1 MKPVQTT
8 LEQSPRKNQDKRMQT
23 AFHIYNNFTEGN
35 YLIHKTTRAGCTTA
49 LVAESINRGEKFLC
63 VVPTNK
69 IADKT
74 VVADSKKYSDF
85 ADAEVIHIPANHECL
100 INKLLCEECPDL
112 KQLPILPLAGSCSK
126 CAQFDECPVTEVLRK
141 PDAKGVV
148 VTYKKLA
155 AMMLAS
161 ACRPNTMAGQVLEI
175 LAQTRNIILDE
186 VHDIQFGDV
195 TSFTVYDDKVFNRSE
210 LKRYDLVKTGF
221 TYLNRVLIQFAFLL
235 SDPKIQA
242 SIHEVLGGAQ
252 DEDYWK
258 HHLNKSLQNPSPG
271 IVDGENET
279 KVIVGAYNE
288 IIELTKERQKYKLEM
303 NDVLELYKMMS
314 IVMSKVISIHATRE
328 DGSIK
333 INLSAVDQNSI
344 KMNQSYVMSM
354 QGENRRIFLTSATIC
369 SYDYGKMFMGGVKPK
384 KVSFGI
390 GGDPMN
396 SNSKMLILADSKKY
410 HVIGDRSLYN
420 KMDEITEKIITI
432 LEAWGD
438 EDCLIVALSIPEAKR
453 LYKALNEA
461 GHPHEVSYYKA
472 PEMMGVS
479 SKSRIMIAV
488 GLANKPSNSFDV
500 ITTNT
505 EESKRMLYESV
516 HCDTWQAWSRVK
528 DPSGKVTSIVFALG
542 CTVEECDA
550 LTTWGYDRTV
560 DVEPY
565 VERQKKTITISCD
578 EGKITKPF
586 IKKCQNFTEML
597 KAATQHKQSKNF
609 PEKSQ
614 NLLIFYNNISR
625 FSKKMG
631 KSLGSSNELV
641 KLVLNRQD
649 AYAFQ
654 NADGTYFKVKNMVTD
669 KVIEDHIKGDVT
681 IGAYQFNLENKVKWI
696 CFDIDSHAPKNIV
709 ETKEDVENRDK
720 VAENSKDRMFNFLR
734 SVKIPF
740 LLEYSGSLHSYHF
753 WIFLEPVDGKIARQF
768 ALDIKREVDI
778 DCEVFPKQDRIG
790 KDGFG
795 NLVKVPFA
803 THRKNGLKS
812 SILVNGEL
820 TRDIENLQ
828 IEILDIEKYPIPE
841 PVKNPAK
848 TPIKRYEPKTKGI
861 MQGTARPCMRDAL
874 TQQLVGTQGHFMR
887 MAIAREYYEIG
898 FSPVQIAKLFKSQ
911 KDYDYEFS
919 LKQVN
924 SLVSKKG
931 KRFRCDRL
939 RADASNFV
947 CCAGCE
953 YLDRW

>member
-8 LEQSPRKNQDKRMQT
+8 LEQSHRQNQDKRMQT
-23 AFHIYNNFTEGN
+23 AFTIYQNFTDGN

-85 ADAEVIHIPANHECL
+85 ANAEVIHIPANHECL
-100 INKLLCEECPDL
+100 INRLLCEECPDL
-112 KQLPILPLAGSCSK
+112 NQLPILPLAGSCSK

-141 PDAKGVV
+141 PSAMGVV

-161 ACRPNTMAGQVLEI
+161 ACRPNTMAGQVLDV
-175 LAQTRNIILDE
+175 LTKTKNIILDE

-195 TSFTVYDDKVFNRSE
+195 TSYTVYDDKVFNKFKLE
-210 LKRYDLVKTGF
+210 KYTLVSPDF
-221 TYLNRVLIQFAFLL
+221 TYLRRVLVQFSLL
-235 SDPKIQA
+235 LNDPKIQS

-258 HHLNKSLQNPSPG
+258 HHLTKSLNNPSPG

-288 IIELTKERQKYKLEM
+288 IIELTKERKKYELEM
-303 NDVLELYKMMS
+303 IDVLELYTMMS
-314 IVMSKVISIHATRE
+314 IVMSRVISVNAIR
-328 DGSIK
+328 DKGVIK
-333 INLSAVDQNSI
+333 INISAVDQNSI
-344 KMNQSYVMSM
+344 KMNQSYIMSM

-369 SYDYGKMFMGGVKPK
+369 SYDYGKLFLGGVKPK

-396 SNSKMLILADSKKY
+396 SNSKMLVLADSKKY
-410 HVIGDRSLYN
+410 HVIGDRSLYHM
-420 KMDEITEKIITI
+420 KDEILERIVTI
-432 LEAWGD
+432 LDAWGD
-438 EDCLIVALSIPEAKR
+438 DECLIVALNTTEAKR
-453 LYKALNEA
+453 LSKALEEI

-472 PEMMGVS
+472 PDMMGVS
-479 SKSRIMIAV
+479 SKARVMIAV
-488 GLANKPSNSFDV
+488 GVANKPSNAFDV

-505 EESKRMLYESV
+505 EEAKRMLYESV

-542 CTVEECDA
+542 CTVEECEA
-550 LTTWGYDRTV
+550 LTTWGYDRR
-560 DVEPY
+560 VEVMPY
-565 VERQKKTITISCD
+565 IERQKKVITVNCR
-578 EGKITKPF
+578 EGIITKPY

-597 KAATQHKQSKNF
+597 KQATQHKQSKNF
-609 PEKSQ
+609 PEKSE
-614 NLLIFYNNISR
+614 NLLIYYNISR
-625 FSKKMG
+625 FCRKTG
-631 KSLGSSNELV
+631 KNLGSSNELV
-641 KLVLNRQD
+641 KMVLNRLD
-649 AYAFQ
+649 VYSMQ
-654 NADGTYFKVKNMVTD
+654 NPDGTYFKVKNRVTD
-669 KVIEDHIKGDVT
+669 KVIEDHIQGDLT
-681 IGAYQFNLENKVKWI
+681 IGAYQFNVENKVKWI
-696 CFDIDSHAPKNIV
+696 CFDIDSHAPKNKE
-709 ETKEDVENRDK
+709 ETLEDIENRDK
-720 VAENSKDRMFNFLR
+720 VAENSKDRMFNFLT
-734 SVKIPF
+734 SAKIPF

-790 KDGFG
+790 KDGYG

-803 THRKNGLKS
+803 THRKNGLRS
-812 SILVNGEL
+812 QILVDGKL
-820 TRDIENLQ
+820 VRDIENLYV
-828 IEILDIEKYPIPE
+828 EVLDVCNYPVPE
-841 PVKNPAK
+841 PIKNVVKPA
-848 TPIKRYEPKTKGI
+848 IKRYEPVSKGR
-861 MQGTARPCMRDAL
+861 MQGTARPCIREAL
-874 TQQLVGTQGHFMR
+874 TKQLVGTQGHFMR
-887 MAIAREYYEIG
+887 MAIAREYFEVG
-898 FSPVQIAKLFKSQ
+898 FSPAQIAKLFKSQ
-911 KDYDYEFS
+911 KDYDYDYS

-939 RADASNFV
+939 REDASSFV
-947 CCAGCE
+947 SCAGCE
-953 YLDRW
+953 YQDRW